1 MVLEK
6 TVAMANATPQG
17 MVMIPA
23 GDFLMGSEEG
33 SEVEK
38 PVHRVYLDAYFMDST
53 PVTNAQFAE
62 FTAATGY
69 GTTAERLERI
79 VNLQEGDSVETAKSW
94 RTFATPER
102 DNHPVI
108 FVSWLDADAYARW
121 ATKRLPTEAEWEK
134 AARGGLDRKRF
145 PWGDEITD
153 HGANW
158 GKTQSGPEA
167 MPPTTPI
174 SMFPPNDYGLYDM
187 VGNVWEWCADWYF
200 DPYYEISPEE
210 NPAGPD
216 GGQYR
221 VRRGASWNIRE
232 SFRLRCA
239 NRGAMPPDRFFANL
253 GFRCA
258 RTVPPTEG

>member
-1 MVLEK
+1 
-6 TVAMANATPQG
+6 
-17 MVMIPA
+17 MIPA